1 MQFRS
6 HDTSHGAPRAEE
18 DFVGEVEEAQARAT
32 KHKF

>member
-6 HDTSHGAPRAEE
+6 HDTSHGAHRA
-18 DFVGEVEEAQARAT
+18 DAHFVGEVEEAQARAT